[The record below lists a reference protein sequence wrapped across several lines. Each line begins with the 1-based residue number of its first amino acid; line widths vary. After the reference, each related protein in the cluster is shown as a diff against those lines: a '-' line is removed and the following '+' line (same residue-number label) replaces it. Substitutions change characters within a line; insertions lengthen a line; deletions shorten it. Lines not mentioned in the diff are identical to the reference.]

1 MQTFHHLARHCVQ
14 FVRTIQCQQG
24 NSGTGC
30 SELNDGHGISC
41 HGYCCFIATND
52 ASPLLTHT
60 ASAFRIGSN
69 DLTINISGCD
79 IWRASITAHGPATLH
94 IHNWQSPTPSVS
106 TFGPGA
112 QWLHARA
119 LDFLGAQDVIPTID
133 AVHNPV
139 ANAQKRFGQLLL
151 GRSNTPYHELLH
163 AVLAQRV
170 TSIEAIRQWHH
181 IVRTYGT
188 TAPGPNPSLMLP
200 PSPDVLASLPY
211 HAFHG
216 FGIERKRAESL
227 ISVAKHFD
235 FLSRIMDD
243 NLSPGEMTQKLQMI
257 PGVGVWTAAVAGG
270 LAFGDPDALLVGDF
284 HVKNTV
290 AYALTG
296 NIRGTDEEMVQTL
309 TPYAGQRH
317 RVVRWLQLSGIKA
330 PARGPRRRIVSITRL

>member
-1 MQTFHHLARHCVQ
+1 
-14 FVRTIQCQQG
+14 
-24 NSGTGC
+24 
-30 SELNDGHGISC
+30 
-41 HGYCCFIATND
+41 
-52 ASPLLTHT
+52 
-60 ASAFRIGSN
+60 
-69 DLTINISGCD
+69 
-79 IWRASITAHGPATLH
+79 
-94 IHNWQSPTPSVS
+94 
-106 TFGPGA
+106 
-112 QWLHARA
+112 
-119 LDFLGAQDVIPTID
+119 
-133 AVHNPV
+133 
-139 ANAQKRFGQLLL
+139 
-151 GRSNTPYHELLH
+151 
-163 AVLAQRV
+163 
-170 TSIEAIRQWHH
+170 
-181 IVRTYGT
+181 
-188 TAPGPNPSLMLP
+188 MLP

-235 FLSRIMDD
+235 FLSRIMDN